1 MEKRRVLLQ
10 TRKTEHIT
18 GYNVSKLRIDDIV
31 SQVNH
36 DGLTFEGM
44 PRMIFEDERPGMKI
58 NWIKLVNNMISFSHS
73 NEENLKKRAE

>member
-1 MEKRRVLLQ
+1 
-10 TRKTEHIT
+10 
-18 GYNVSKLRIDDIV
+18 
-31 SQVNH
+31 
-36 DGLTFEGM
+36 M